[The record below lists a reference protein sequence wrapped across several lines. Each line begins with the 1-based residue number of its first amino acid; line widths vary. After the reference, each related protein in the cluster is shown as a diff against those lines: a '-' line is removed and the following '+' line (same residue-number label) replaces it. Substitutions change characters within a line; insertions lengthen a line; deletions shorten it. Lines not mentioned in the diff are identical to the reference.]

1 MIGDQL
7 QKAIFAALTAAPA
20 LVDGKV
26 YDTVPA
32 DAVAPYIHIGNE
44 QVLDD
49 SDGCAEGWE
58 VITDIHIWSEPATG
72 SKLEVKTIGAAAA
85 QRLVQI
91 AAVEGFRVVIAAIEN
106 VRYLDDPDGVSKH
119 GIVTSRHVLE
129 PA

>member
-7 QKAIFAALTAAPA
+7 QKAIYAALTAAPA

-26 YDTVPA
+26 YDTVPT
-32 DAVAPYIHIGNE
+32 DAIAPYIHIGNE

-49 SDGCAEGWE
+49 SDDCAEGWE
-58 VITDIHIWSEPATG
+58 VITDIHIWSDPDTG
-72 SKLEVKTIGAAAA
+72 SKLEVKTIGAAVV
-85 QRLVQI
+85 QRLLQI
-91 AAVEGFRVVIAAIEN
+91 VAIDGFRVVIAAIEN
-106 VRYLDDPDGVSKH
+106 VRYLDDPNGVSKH